1 MERNKSKFFYALY
14 KEKVPKTDEYGNV
27 TGEYE
32 IIRDNPVEF
41 SANIS
46 AAKGET
52 STRQFGES
60 ESYDKVIVMGTD
72 APPID
77 EYTVLWVDKTP
88 QVDETGALVTNDDGE
103 VITPHDYIVKKMEA
117 LGFTRTL
124 REEGS
129 YQRNLLPHD
138 EQGGAYR

>member
-1 MERNKSKFFYALY
+1 MRMMERNKSRFFYSLY

-32 IIRDNPVEF
+32 LIRDNPVECF
-41 SANIS
+41 ANIS

-52 STRQFGES
+52 STRQFGDS
-60 ESYDKVIVMGTD
+60 ETYDKVIVMDKD

-88 QVDETGALVTNDDGE
+88 QLNEDGSLATSDEGE
-103 VITPHDYIVKKMEA
+103 IITPHDYIVKKVA
-117 LGFTRTL
+117 KSLNSVSIAINKVTVSG
-124 REEGS
+124 
-129 YQRNLLPHD
+129 
-138 EQGGAYR
+138 